1 MMQVVIRRSICGF
14 QKHKRAGSYITP
26 AVWCLTAT
34 RARLSE
40 TSELQNQ
47 ALHSSALTP
56 ACVCEEKESSRVC
69 SQSSSFFKLPALFL
83 WQSLERLMES
93 GHYEKAR
100 AGRLQRRAI
109 SKIEKPLTSKEC
121 SWWEQFFLLSDQSW
135 QKTSLTLR
143 CWPRTQHWNSNVWGH
158 TLSYCT
164 PFHHLFPTCA
174 VKYCRSRAR
183 KMFCNILCR
192 RVDENSVNIPLIVS
206 RSHLSWNEE
215 LHFWMCSRLTRV

>member
-1 MMQVVIRRSICGF
+1 MWGEGAAEFVHSHLRFSNCQHFFYDSRWRGWWKVAIM
-14 QKHKRAGSYITP
+14 KRP
-26 AVWCLTAT
+26 
-34 RARLSE
+34 
-40 TSELQNQ
+40 
-47 ALHSSALTP
+47 
-56 ACVCEEKESSRVC
+56 
-69 SQSSSFFKLPALFL
+69 
-83 WQSLERLMES
+83 
-93 GHYEKAR
+93 R

-143 CWPRTQHWNSNVWGH
+143 RWPRTQHWNSNVWGH
-158 TLSYCT
+158 TLWYCT

-174 VKYCRSRAR
+174 VKYCRSRTR